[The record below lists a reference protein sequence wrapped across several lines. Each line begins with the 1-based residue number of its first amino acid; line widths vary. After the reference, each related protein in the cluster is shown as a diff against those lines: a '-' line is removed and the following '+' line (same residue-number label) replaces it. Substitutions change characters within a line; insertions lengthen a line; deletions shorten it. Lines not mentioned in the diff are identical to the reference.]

1 VIHAVSTRTR
11 VVVARLEPGEWLPE
25 AVLELSRWEKVDAA
39 FVRGHGILS
48 LAELDVWDAER
59 RSYGAPVRLDGALE
73 LAALSGFVALSG
85 GAPDASLH
93 AVVAWRGDDGVHRLA
108 GGLLVRARAVAV
120 ELAVDV
126 YDDAILDRHEDA
138 ATGLSLWRPLR
149 RA

>member
-11 VVVARLEPGEWLPE
+11 VVVARVEPGESLPE
-25 AVLELSRWEKVDAA
+25 AVLELARWERVDAA

-48 LAELDVWDAER
+48 LVELDAWDGDR
-59 RSYGAPVRLDGALE
+59 RAYGAPVRLEGALE
-73 LAALSGFVALSG
+73 LASLSGFVALSR
-85 GAPDASLH
+85 GAPEASLH
-93 AVVAWRGDDGVHRLA
+93 AVVAWRAA
-108 GGLLVRARAVAV
+108 GSGQGTAAGRVVSARAVAV